1 VFIISNVIWCQI
13 FGLDVQWK
21 VTIHPVLQDAKAG
34 LLIKHSSNAQSLLLI
49 AREDIWPRSAGE
61 PTIGFSG
68 EEMVYLCGN
77 QTLAHPMQLWR
88 LRTLSSDLT
97 LQFSATNDP
106 VLRPGNGFDGI
117 FKGTEVDEPLAIT
130 PFHHHLATGGS
141 QSSKVLSQLN
151 LTDVFMQQ
159 RHLDGE
165 GRMGWQTQLHRIC
178 QLGQQPAMAGHV
190 WLLAHQHQ
198 RLPWHHGA
206 AIHPQQQ
213 LQHGLLISTGATD
226 EQRLLHRQVKAQPM
240 RKQS

>member
-1 VFIISNVIWCQI
+1 MFIISNIIWCQI

-49 AREDIWPRSAGE
+49 ARQDIWPRSAGE
-61 PTIGFSG
+61 PTIGVSG

-130 PFHHHLATGGS
+130 ASTTTWQLEAPNRAKCCRSSTSLMCSCSNGTWTVKGAWDGRRSCTGYASWASSLQWPGTYGS
-141 QSSKVLSQLN
+141 LLTSISVCRGIMVLRFIPSSSCS
-151 LTDVFMQQ
+151 
-159 RHLDGE
+159 
-165 GRMGWQTQLHRIC
+165 MGC
-178 QLGQQPAMAGHV
+178 
-190 WLLAHQHQ
+190 
-198 RLPWHHGA
+198 
-206 AIHPQQQ
+206 
-213 LQHGLLISTGATD
+213 
-226 EQRLLHRQVKAQPM
+226 
-240 RKQS
+240 